1 MNKQKEKKV
10 MIFEPDWSAHFMDIG
25 ASPLGK
31 KLSRY
36 GYTED
41 KHLEAMLHLFG
52 FDLDYDWYEEALDP
66 KAQRRALYTKD
77 IYTGGSLFVGYKR
90 SNFKESNLEKYCFG
104 DSVDQMFDLIIGKGE

>member
-1 MNKQKEKKV
+1 MSKQKEKK
-10 MIFEPDWSAHFMDIG
+10 ISLFEPDLSIHFLDV
-25 ASPLGK
+25 ACSPLGK

-36 GYTED
+36 GYTEE

-52 FDLDYDWYEEALDP
+52 VDLDYDWYEEALDP
-66 KAQRRALYTKD
+66 KAKRRALYTKD

-104 DSVDQMFDLIIGKGE
+104 DSVDAMFDLIIGKGE